1 MKHNTLTHV
10 AVLVAVLALVSSTP
24 TAAIVVN
31 PTTNLN
37 DLLNALVLP
46 GSGLTVINA
55 TLSAQVSGDAMSV
68 GTYTNP
74 QGTYGAYPGIVL
86 STGNVANYG
95 SGANTSTSK
104 TFSYNVP
111 ATAAQEALL
120 DPITSGAYDHFDVTQ
135 LDITFQTTTGEV
147 YFFVVF
153 GSEEYPEYVGS
164 QFNDGFGLYLNGV
177 NIAKV
182 GGLPVNISHPDVKS
196 ISGTELDGV
205 LAPNDNPLLLF
216 GVSGLDTSAHHT
228 LTFIL
233 GDTSDTILDTTVYI
247 AALGGVVNPVIPE
260 PATLWLMASGLMPFV
275 LRRRRT
281 V

>member
-74 QGTYGAYPGIVL
+74 QGTYGAPPGIVL

-95 SGANTSTSK
+95 SGENTSDST

-120 DPITSGAYDHFDVTQ
+120 DPITSGEYNHFDVTQ

-164 QFNDGFGLYLNGV
+164 RFNDGFGLYLNGV

-182 GGLPVNISHPDVKS
+182 GGLPVNISHPDVKP

-205 LAPNDNPLLLF
+205 LAPKGNPLLLF
-216 GVSGLDTSAHHT
+216 GVSGLDTSANHT

-233 GDTSDTILDTTVYI
+233 GDTSDDQFDTTVYI
-247 AALGGVVNPVIPE
+247 AALGGVVIPE